1 MTTQS
6 HSIAAR
12 SPFPGMTGRPLP
24 VLRGRRALA
33 ALGLAVVAAGLAW
46 QWTWLTAIGV
56 APVLV
61 SLAPCAAMC
70 ALGLCM
76 NRTAQRSC
84 ATDPDTHSKRAAGSP
99 PSDNRGAGP
108 SGHPCPQRRELE

>member
-6 HSIAAR
+6 DLVEAR
-12 SPFPGMTGRPLP
+12 SAFRAFGDRLPP

-33 ALGLAVVAAGLAW
+33 VLGLAVVAAGLAW

-56 APVLV
+56 APILV
-61 SLAPCAAMC
+61 ALAPCAAMC

-76 NRTAQRSC
+76 TGRSGGSCHAGEARTEPWAAEPTPQTPHHARV
-84 ATDPDTHSKRAAGSP
+84 TRAGGS
-99 PSDNRGAGP
+99 
-108 SGHPCPQRRELE
+108 

>member
-6 HSIAAR
+6 DLVEARPPSRGIADHL
-12 SPFPGMTGRPLP
+12 LP
-24 VLRGRRALA
+24 ALRGRRALA
-33 ALGLAVVAAGLAW
+33 VLGLAVVAAGLAW

-76 NRTAQRSC
+76 SRRTGHACHAGETQTEPRPTASTPQ
-84 ATDPDTHSKRAAGSP
+84 APHSARGLQAGG
-99 PSDNRGAGP
+99 N
-108 SGHPCPQRRELE
+108 

>member
-6 HSIAAR
+6 DLVGAR
-12 SPFPGMTGRPLP
+12 SPFRDTGDRILPL
-24 VLRGRRALA
+24 LRARRALA

-70 ALGLCM
+70 ALGFCM
-76 NRTAQRSC
+76 AGRSGQACHTDETRTE
-84 ATDPDTHSKRAAGSP
+84 PGAAASTP
-99 PSDNRGAGP
+99 QAPHHARGIQARGN
-108 SGHPCPQRRELE
+108 

>member
-6 HSIAAR
+6 DLVEAR
-12 SPFPGMTGRPLP
+12 SPFRAFGDRLPP

-33 ALGLAVVAAGLAW
+33 VLGLAVVAAGLAS

-56 APVLV
+56 APILV
-61 SLAPCAAMC
+61 TLAPCAAMC

-76 NRTAQRSC
+76 SGKSGQSCHAGEARTM
-84 ATDPDTHSKRAAGSP
+84 P
-99 PSDNRGAGP
+99 RGAASTSQMQNRAPGIQAR
-108 SGHPCPQRRELE
+108 GN